1 MKTNGVLLAVM
12 LVLGMTCSL
21 AAQEYVNGYTY
32 VAPSYY
38 LSPPIVTAGP
48 PYVAGVDVY
57 GPTFAPAF
65 QPVQVYQP
73 APVYQSVPFTVL
85 PAPAYYDAPV
95 GGVYYRER
103 LKTSPREVEYT
114 LKTYGPHGRIQK
126 TEIEWN
132 RRGFEIK
139 QRR

>member
-1 MKTNGVLLAVM
+1 MKTNGVLLAAM
-12 LVLGMTCSL
+12 LTVGLAGPL

-48 PYVAGVDVY
+48 PYSAGVDVY
-57 GPTFAPAF
+57 GPTFAPAY

-73 APVYQSVPFTVL
+73 APVYQPLRYTVL
-85 PAPAYYDAPV
+85 PGRTYSSGYA

-103 LKTSPREVEYT
+103 FKSSPRELEYT
-114 LKTYGPHGRIQK
+114 LRTYGPNGRIQK
-126 TEIEWN
+126 TEIEWD
-132 RRGFEIK
+132 RRGIEIK
-139 QRR
+139 QKR

>member
-57 GPTFAPAF
+57 GPTFAPHF
-65 QPVQVYQP
+65 SRSKSISQPRSIN
-73 APVYQSVPFTVL
+73 QSLSRSCQL
-85 PAPAYYDAPV
+85 PHITMLPWAECIIGNA
-95 GGVYYRER
+95 
-103 LKTSPREVEYT
+103 
-114 LKTYGPHGRIQK
+114 
-126 TEIEWN
+126 
-132 RRGFEIK
+132 
-139 QRR
+139 